1 MLLINLINEEIKEID
16 KKIISLNKN
25 LLDYKPVYD
34 ALKPKGKKFKKENII
49 NLSFNDELL
58 DKLTSLVSKT
68 NLIAVEKML
77 EYKVLFENHDK
88 EVNKKLRAYG
98 LSKNIIFSDNFLN
111 TINARSKNNPRLKPI
126 YEKLIEMKKR
136 DEELFLINEK
146 IVMYVA
152 GVMIDLY
159 ESTLNEKENLKQ
171 TERFLSYTIKDI
183 KQNNKL
189 IPRNL
194 SLVLDLI
201 NKQEDEKL
209 KQTLLKELNDYLLK
223 IENRPKEELSEKES
237 KVKQK
242 VTYFDNDLSYD
253 EKQEDIEDLKEENY
267 ICENYLAA
275 IKYLKEPCD
284 IYTFLDSIKHDY
296 NIKII
301 LNRIINLLSDSK
313 EDLNLK
319 NIITN
324 YLYKL
329 EDEKEEV
336 NKKDNNENIIFY
348 YGFLERKNKI
358 YQDIIRN
365 NIPNEYYHDILYGLN
380 LIKKDGAK
388 EKRTSITKLR
398 KVFKLRVKDIR
409 ITYRLLKDNVYIIL
423 GVFCKKDHKGFD
435 VINKTENRNNK
446 LVKIEKSLVSSLSI
460 NELFDE
466 YEKENAFI
474 EDEIKTLLNTKRK

>member
-1 MLLINLINEEIKEID
+1 M
-16 KKIISLNKN
+16 
-25 LLDYKPVYD
+25 
-34 ALKPKGKKFKKENII
+34 
-49 NLSFNDELL
+49 
-58 DKLTSLVSKT
+58 
-68 NLIAVEKML
+68 
-77 EYKVLFENHDK
+77 
-88 EVNKKLRAYG
+88 
-98 LSKNIIFSDNFLN
+98 
-111 TINARSKNNPRLKPI
+111 
-126 YEKLIEMKKR
+126 
-136 DEELFLINEK
+136 
-146 IVMYVA
+146 
-152 GVMIDLY
+152 
-159 ESTLNEKENLKQ
+159 
-171 TERFLSYTIKDI
+171 
-183 KQNNKL
+183 
-189 IPRNL
+189 
-194 SLVLDLI
+194 
-201 NKQEDEKL
+201 
-209 KQTLLKELNDYLLK
+209 
-223 IENRPKEELSEKES
+223 
-237 KVKQK
+237 
-242 VTYFDNDLSYD
+242 
-253 EKQEDIEDLKEENY
+253 
-267 ICENYLAA
+267 AA
-275 IKYLKEPCD
+275 IKYLKEPFD